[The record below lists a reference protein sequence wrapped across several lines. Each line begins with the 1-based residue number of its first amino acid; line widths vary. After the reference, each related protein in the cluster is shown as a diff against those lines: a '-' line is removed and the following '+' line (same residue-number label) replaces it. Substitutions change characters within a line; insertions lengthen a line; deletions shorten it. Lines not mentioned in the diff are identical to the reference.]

1 MPRKEAPPINMSHG
15 RPQAVAIKMQQPRK
29 KRKEKQGS
37 NESYFYRTKKKKEE
51 KKKAGDKSINSL
63 FVTVTFVRP
72 DVRAISN
79 VAHGLDSYDQA
90 ACRDKEDIHG

>member
-29 KRKEKQGS
+29 KKKKNKAAMNLISTGQ
-37 NESYFYRTKKKKEE
+37 KKKKKK